1 MGGEACGIGEGT
13 HYGCECVMRR
23 LAEAEARA
31 ASEQSRRE
39 TAEARAA
46 ECVRLMG
53 EARDLMEASDREA
66 NRLASELGAAE
77 TSLSA
82 ALRERDRLK
91 EQRDNAWKDL
101 EHVGNVLGA
110 QLDEKVEAGQDFA
123 RAAARVM
130 EIGAERLSAAL
141 RRAEDAEHF
150 RDSLTAALK
159 DALDQRE
166 ALARSREEW
175 MARCQEKSNDKVEAI
190 ERAEAAESR
199 AEALEKALRAM
210 LRLWDGDLHGDDFW
224 RARAKAIN
232 DAEALLAPR
241 TGGDAA
247 DERSGT

>member
-1 MGGEACGIGEGT
+1 MMGGEACGLGEGT

-23 LAEAEARA
+23 LAETEARA
-31 ASEQSRRE
+31 SGLESALAVAGEENAALTESRDAALRSLASEQARRE
-39 TAEARAA
+39 TAEREREQLRESARIAA
-46 ECVRLMG
+46 EAHRKEG
-53 EARDLMEASDREA
+53 DRA
-66 NRLASELGAAE
+66 LAAE
-77 TSLSA
+77 TS
-82 ALRERDRLK
+82 
-91 EQRDNAWKDL
+91 
-101 EHVGNVLGA
+101 
-110 QLDEKVEAGQDFA
+110 
-123 RAAARVM
+123 
-130 EIGAERLSAAL
+130 LSAAL

-247 DERSGT
+247 DERSGA